1 MRLAV
6 LRLRVAAAFLA
17 AALRC
22 VAVRVAIDGLLE
34 SRFSST
40 WLTHRIKTQTHV
52 RVTFATMR
60 AEAAVFHVDPIGA
73 ARSSGGVGHH
83 RACRTGAG
91 VRGCLSRLDAR
102 GGSVGRPVGEEQK
115 AGVIAA
121 FNGVDR
127 RNVGQAAVAAQPY
140 RMTSAS
146 RAKTEDPR
154 DSVTFPEA
162 GRLYIEG

>member
-1 MRLAV
+1 
-6 LRLRVAAAFLA
+6 
-17 AALRC
+17 
-22 VAVRVAIDGLLE
+22 
-34 SRFSST
+34 
-40 WLTHRIKTQTHV
+40 
-52 RVTFATMR
+52 
-60 AEAAVFHVDPIGA
+60 
-73 ARSSGGVGHH
+73 
-83 RACRTGAG
+83 
-91 VRGCLSRLDAR
+91 LDAR